1 MKYKTKIVS
10 EGSGYVGYVYSNS
23 TNELIYKSPESN
35 DPILISRAVSAYLAE
50 LTEGEITPKNVFPLT
65 QPIVTTKPQP
75 IINGGLSNVSAGTLP
90 PAPSPT
96 QPIYAPS
103 RRCCGRG

>member
-1 MKYKTKIVS
+1 MKYKTKIVP
-10 EGSGYVGYVYSNS
+10 EGGSYVGYLYSND
-23 TNELIYKSPESN
+23 ELLYKTDPSS
-35 DPILISRAVSAYLAE
+35 DPILLSRHISSYIAQLS
-50 LTEGEITPKNVFPLT
+50 EGQPVINSLPLT
-65 QPIVTTKPQP
+65 QPINTTKSPP
-75 IINGGLSNVSAGTLP
+75 TIPGGLSNVSAGTLP

>member
-1 MKYKTKIVS
+1 MKYKTKIIP
-10 EGSGYVGYVYSNS
+10 EGGSYVGYLYSNDQV
-23 TNELIYKSPESN
+23 IYKTEPSS
-35 DPILISRAVSAYLAE
+35 DPILLSRHISSYIADI
-50 LTEGEITPKNVFPLT
+50 TEGQPTKNVLPLT
-65 QPIVTTKPQP
+65 QPINTTKSAPTIP
-75 IINGGLSNVSAGTLP
+75 GGLSNISTGTLP